1 MALVCKPESPANIS
15 LLDGQPPLVIDMIND
30 LRPHVNK
37 AKEEVIQY
45 IEPATPQN
53 SRNAR
58 VLKTITENAHGNRV
72 SRTDHASCD
81 NSCTPPVKEIPL
93 GRKKRSDMRPPG
105 NHATTR
111 MDNSLL
117 VTTRKFILLKSE
129 NNVVNLNEAAVLLNV
144 PKRRLYDITNVLEGV
159 DLVEKVGKNSI
170 RWKTDDGDTGHLR
183 ELQSQCRSLTKQE
196 KELDEVITDLSSA
209 VKIMKEDPTDM
220 PHGYVRLEELRK
232 LSKFSNQTL
241 ILIKSHPGAPC
252 TVETQLRHDSL
263 SDLITPDKVMFQGSG
278 AFLSP
283 LKMLLD
289 PYAQFPNNIETDSS
303 NILLTPDATD
313 LDAYS
318 FPSSGLSLNDLFSSS
333 DWELPQS
340 EMVVGKLREN
350 TGNSA
355 YRSRAKSLAK
365 QVSRRPDCESFDSL
379 FLINRRFCRFIL
391 ESSIVVYICTMFRLH
406 WFEFALVIA
415 QVFLLRSYH
424 VGELL
429 CRNCGASITRQSELL
444 NITAS
449 ERHYKYKYDFPVV
462 GKNTT
467 IHVFENP
474 AGFPLY
480 VLKIKIGLNLMKLP
494 VVNSAFTHVPLRDY
508 HLHLPFKFWNST
520 CCNLICGNIRLF
532 VKS

>member
-1 MALVCKPESPANIS
+1 MPRVCKPEPPANIS
-15 LLDGQPPLVIDMIND
+15 LLDDQPPVVIEMIND

-37 AKEEVIQY
+37 AKEEVMRY

-58 VLKTITENAHGNRV
+58 VLKTITENAHGNRA
-72 SRTDHASCD
+72 SRTDHGSCD
-81 NSCTPPVKEIPL
+81 NSCAPPVKEIPL

-170 RWKTDDGDTGHLR
+170 RWKTDDGDNNQLR

-196 KELDEVITDLSSA
+196 KQLDEVITDLSSA

-232 LSKFSNQTL
+232 LSKFSDQTL
-241 ILIKSHPGAPC
+241 ILLKSHPGAPC
-252 TVETQLRHDSL
+252 TVEVTDHDSTQQFQLKVRTEDFSPLRAYIGESGSNTFSSIDEMLLPGKSPSNSVSLRDEPEPSPSTHVDETLFEAGDVEMKPPVIDAGSSMVLPKTELRHDSL

-278 AFLSP
+278 TFLSP

-289 PYAQFPNNIETDSS
+289 PYAQFPSNSETDSS
-303 NILLTPDATD
+303 NILLTPDATE

-333 DWELPQS
+333 DWELPQ
-340 EMVVGKLREN
+340 
-350 TGNSA
+350 
-355 YRSRAKSLAK
+355 
-365 QVSRRPDCESFDSL
+365 
-379 FLINRRFCRFIL
+379 
-391 ESSIVVYICTMFRLH
+391 
-406 WFEFALVIA
+406 
-415 QVFLLRSYH
+415 
-424 VGELL
+424 
-429 CRNCGASITRQSELL
+429 
-444 NITAS
+444 
-449 ERHYKYKYDFPVV
+449 
-462 GKNTT
+462 
-467 IHVFENP
+467 
-474 AGFPLY
+474 
-480 VLKIKIGLNLMKLP
+480 
-494 VVNSAFTHVPLRDY
+494 
-508 HLHLPFKFWNST
+508 
-520 CCNLICGNIRLF
+520 
-532 VKS
+532 